1 MKTLLF
7 ATGNP
12 HKVKEVREILAER
25 YEVKSLHD
33 IGCQEDIPET
43 APTLEGN
50 ALLKARY
57 VVDRYG
63 MDCFAEDT
71 GLEVD
76 ALGGAPGVFSARY
89 AGEDKNPKANMS
101 LLLKNL
107 EEQPNRNAQFRTVIA
122 LCLEGKEFLFEGIV
136 RGVIAKIPSG
146 EGGFGYDPVF
156 VPEGYSQSFAQ
167 IPAEEKNRISHR
179 GKAVSKLLE
188 FLKC

>member
-89 AGEDKNPKANMS
+89 AGEDKNPQANMS